1 MQENLGNR
9 WRFVGAAL
17 VMQLC
22 LGVLYS
28 WAVFRGPLTSLYGW
42 NKVETIAPY
51 RWSVLM
57 FTVAMIIAGFW
68 QDKKGPR
75 LVGSVG
81 GALMG
86 TGVLLAAFVGSSHTG
101 MIFSYGVLGGLG
113 VGFAYVTPIA
123 TCVKW
128 FPDKR
133 GMIVG
138 LAVMGFGAGSLI
150 FAPLIERL
158 IGDNPEMYATT
169 IPRTFI
175 ILAIVFY
182 ICVIGAAQVY
192 KVPPAGWKPPGWE
205 PPAAAAAT
213 KEDFTPAEMVKT
225 WQFYVLWLIYF
236 LGTSVGITAI
246 GQAKPIVVE
255 LSKGAAA
262 MSGGTALGLMSLFNG
277 VGRLAWGTTSDKI
290 GRNMTT
296 VCMYTGYIIACMFLL
311 RNATGFWPV
320 LVGLCVVGF
329 CYGGYLA
336 MMPSFTADYYGAKN
350 IGANY
355 GIIFTAWGICG
366 FTVPKYFAGIMK
378 AAKEAGN
385 IAAGYNQVYFTLAI
399 MSAIG
404 IALVLIVKRP
414 LHEVAP
420 SGGMGGPE

>member
-1 MQENLGNR
+1 MEQNLGNR

-28 WAVFRGPLTSLYGW
+28 WSVFRGPLETLYGW
-42 NKVETIAPY
+42 DKAQSIAPY

-57 FTVAMIIAGFW
+57 FTVAMIFAGFW

-81 GALMG
+81 GILLG
-86 TGVLLAAFVGSSHTG
+86 TGCLLSAFIGNTPGG
-101 MIFSYGVLGGLG
+101 MIFAYGVLGGLG

-150 FAPLIERL
+150 FAPLIEKL
-158 IGDNPEMYATT
+158 VGSNADAFAAT

-175 ILAIVFY
+175 IMAGTIY

-192 KVPPAGWKPPGWE
+192 RVPPAGYTPPGWS
-205 PPAAAAAT
+205 PPAAAGAPT
-213 KEDFTPAEMVKT
+213 KEEFTPSEMMKT
-225 WQFYVLWLIYF
+225 WQFYCLWVIYF
-236 LGTSVGITAI
+236 LGTAVGITAI
-246 GQAKPIVVE
+246 GQAKPIIVE
-255 LSKGAAA
+255 LSKGAAV
-262 MSGGTALGLMSLFNG
+262 MSGGTALGIMSLFNG
-277 VGRLAWGTTSDKI
+277 LGRLAWGTTSDKI

-296 VCMYTGYIIACMFLL
+296 IAMYSTYVIACLFLL
-311 RNATGFWPV
+311 RNAENFWQV
-320 LVGLCVVGF
+320 LIGLCVVGF
-329 CYGGYLA
+329 AYGGYLA

-350 IGANY
+350 VGANY

-366 FTVPKYFAGIMK
+366 FTVPKYFAGIMVK
-378 AAKEAGN
+378 AKEMNDLAG
-385 IAAGYNQVYFTLAI
+385 GYNKVYFTLAM
-399 MSAIG
+399 MSIVG
-404 IALVLIVKRP
+404 IVLTFIVKRP
-414 LHEVAP
+414 VQEV
-420 SGGMGGPE
+420 GGGE